1 MTQVRTLDVSGLPDW
16 DVSSNSPLW
25 WGQVLMAAIEGSMF
39 CILIAMYFYIRQS
52 VDMWPPPGTQ
62 LPHLLAPTL
71 ALIPLILS
79 AAGSYWASEGAKKN
93 DRAKMLT
100 GLIANIVL
108 AFLFL
113 GLRLAEMQTLN
124 FNWATDVHGSI
135 FWTILFLHI
144 IDALGDMLY
153 TVVLIAIVA
162 LGHTGPKQ
170 RLGVHVDS
178 IVWYFIVASWIPLY
192 IVIYW
197 GPHIVGA
204 P

>member
-1 MTQVRTLDVSGLPDW
+1 MTEARTLDVSHLPDW

-25 WGQVLMAAIEGSMF
+25 WGQMLLATIEGSMF
-39 CILIAMYFYIRQS
+39 CMLIAIYFYLRQS

-62 LPHLLAPTL
+62 LPHLIFPTL

-79 AAGSYWASEGAKKN
+79 GGGSYWASAGAKEN
-93 DRAKMLT
+93 DRRKMLT
-100 GLIANIVL
+100 GMLVNVVL

-113 GLRLAEMQTLN
+113 GLRVSEMRTLN

-135 FWTILFLHI
+135 FWTILFLHL
-144 IDALGDMLY
+144 IDALADFLY

-162 LGHTGPKQ
+162 RGHTGPKQ

-178 IVWYFIVASWIPLY
+178 VVWYFIIASWIPFY